1 MFLSIIT
8 ACFNSAKTLSRTMD
22 SILAQRFCDYE
33 YIIVDGGSTDGTIDL
48 IKKYELLFG
57 GRLKWKSEKDKGIYD
72 AFNKGI
78 KQSRGQY
85 IWIVNSD
92 DYIEPDALDFINNL
106 IREYNLTDLPVI
118 SGALRYFDEVT
129 NKELY
134 KEFISS
140 EKSKK
145 YYKID
150 STCVVHPA
158 TLVPKQTY
166 DRFGLYDDRF
176 AILADCDFFHRLL
189 ESGQKIIFVDRILT
203 NMSNAG
209 ISGQWTVKRYA
220 QSFKDRKLYFKKNY
234 SSLIMRY
241 IKFIFWNI
249 HFLSIYVREKFRE

>member
-189 ESGQKIIFVDRILT
+189 ESGQKIIFVDRILM
-203 NMSNAG
+203 NMSN
-209 ISGQWTVKRYA
+209 QLKLLKKTRPYLKMKVK
-220 QSFKDRKLYFKKNY
+220 L
-234 SSLIMRY
+234 
-241 IKFIFWNI
+241 
-249 HFLSIYVREKFRE
+249 V